1 MSSAFPTPSY
11 PKKLFYKIN
20 EVSEIVGVEAY
31 VLRYWETK
39 FPSLKPERLPNDE
52 RRYRAKDIDLLL
64 RIRTLLYDEKF
75 TIAGAVDRIRKDP
88 KGAIDVQEASRV
100 ISIAPATPLPV
111 PQESEPELPLS
122 FETEDEAVAE
132 YAIPVSAVKAKLS
145 SLRAELIALRDA
157 IPVAVH

>member
-132 YAIPVSAVKAKLS
+132 FTIPVGAVKAKLS